1 MELWL
6 HLILPLQGVAFINF
20 DGTFPF
26 SVTTLKN
33 LQPVF
38 HPFLNAA
45 SISPVYRLKDF
56 TMPCVQQE
64 DVVSKELNNN
74 FNLQG

>member
-6 HLILPLQGVAFINF
+6 HLILPLQGMAFINF
-20 DGTFPF
+20 EGTFPF
-26 SVTTLKN
+26 SVPTVKN
-33 LQPVF
+33 LQWIY
-38 HPFLNAA
+38 LNAA